1 MLRLKS
7 PKVLLNTAM
16 KELSEAYRRTELRA
30 FQGPPGFLGIQYFG
44 VFDIR
49 YTVFLCLKLGIKYYA
64 CFEFWYK
71 VYLLAL
77 KDQYRLKRN

>member
-16 KELSEAYRRTELRA
+16 RELSEPYRRTELRA

-49 YTVFLCLKLGIKYYA
+49 YTVFLCLKLGIKYYVVLN
-64 CFEFWYK
+64 FGIKYI
-71 VYLLAL
+71 Y
-77 KDQYRLKRN
+77 